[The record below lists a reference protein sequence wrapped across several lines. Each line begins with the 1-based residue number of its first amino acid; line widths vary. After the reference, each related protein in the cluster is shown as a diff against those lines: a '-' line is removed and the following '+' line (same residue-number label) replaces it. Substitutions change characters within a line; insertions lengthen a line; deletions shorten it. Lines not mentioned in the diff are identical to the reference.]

1 MTQTGVAPAHTIKKV
16 EIAPLCSLEEA
27 KQQFEGK
34 YLDSSHVKLRLT
46 ESAQVVTP
54 EGETKFLFLK
64 NVLPAGTVSRTWQS
78 LRKLRFSPAKHSR
91 RKALKTSMGGELLFG
106 WILFPSQEK
115 GGGLIPTLTA
125 DTRSQWPEFRNL
137 WPLLWRIQ
145 HIFNQHL
152 PKIAGAQK
160 AKAGSA
166 KESYLDYLF
175 RVLFQDTD
183 DEQYGPDRKTF
194 RAAWEQGF
202 KENPEAFE
210 KAFWE
215 TFQHYNPKYFDRL
228 IVANFDGKIQ
238 AHIPESVVPT
248 KKQGEAMMG
257 YTVPGTMFSTIT
269 VNRSALFR
277 AHEDGKNLDGAL
289 SCLSAFGD
297 FAGGELCFPRFGIS
311 CPFEPGDVLI
321 GDNAN
326 EQHGNIGPLSGER
339 ISIVAYMRDE
349 FSK

>member
-1 MTQTGVAPAHTIKKV
+1 MTQVGVAPAHTIKKLTL
-16 EIAPLCSLEEA
+16 APLCSLEEA
-27 KQQFEGK
+27 RQRFEGK

-46 ESAQVVTP
+46 ESAQVITP
-54 EGETKFLFLK
+54 EGDTKFLFLK
-64 NVLPAGTVSRTWQS
+64 NVLPAGTVSRTWQT
-78 LRKLRFSPAKHSR
+78 LRTLRFSPAKHSR

-115 GGGLIPTLTA
+115 GGGLVPTLTA
-125 DTRSQWPEFRNL
+125 DTRTQWPKFRNL

-145 HIFNQHL
+145 HQFNQHL
-152 PKIAGAQK
+152 PEFANKQK
-160 AKAGSA
+160 AKAASA
-166 KESYLDYLF
+166 RESYLDYLF
-175 RVLFQDTD
+175 RVHWQDADTKFW
-183 DEQYGPDRKTF
+183 PDKKTH
-194 RAAWEQGF
+194 RAALE
-202 KENPEAFE
+202 ECALDNPEEFE
-210 KAFWE
+210 QHFWE
-215 TFQHYNPKYFDRL
+215 VFRISNPKYFGE
-228 IVANFDGKIQ
+228 IVLANLEKREPAVPGK
-238 AHIPESVVPT
+238 S
-248 KKQGEAMMG
+248 QGEAMMG

-339 ISIVAYMRDE
+339 ISVVAYMRDE